1 MGVRGSMFCSSD
13 TASLS
18 SVSSSTNT
26 MMSSSSEDDLD
37 TVTYSEPSFTIEQS
51 ATIPED
57 SLGNTLSLMW
67 SLWPPTEAEIT
78 HSSPTSSSLFPFSS
92 SSDQKTLSAR
102 DDSESVE
109 CSVVSSSSDDDIML
123 DQLSQEVSEG
133 DLGGVTEEHQDMGVQ
148 GG

>member
-67 SLWPPTEAEIT
+67 SLWPPTY
-78 HSSPTSSSLFPFSS
+78 
-92 SSDQKTLSAR
+92 
-102 DDSESVE
+102 DSESVE
-109 CSVVSSSSDDDIML
+109 CSVVSSSSDDIML

>member
-1 MGVRGSMFCSSD
+1 MGVRGSMFCSSA

-18 SVSSSTNT
+18 SVSNT

-37 TVTYSEPSFTIEQS
+37 TATYSEPSFTIKQS

-57 SLGNTLSLMW
+57 SLGNTLSPMW

-78 HSSPTSSSLFPFSS
+78 HSSPTSSSLFSFS

-133 DLGGVTEEHQDMGVQ
+133 DLGGVMEEHQDMGVQ